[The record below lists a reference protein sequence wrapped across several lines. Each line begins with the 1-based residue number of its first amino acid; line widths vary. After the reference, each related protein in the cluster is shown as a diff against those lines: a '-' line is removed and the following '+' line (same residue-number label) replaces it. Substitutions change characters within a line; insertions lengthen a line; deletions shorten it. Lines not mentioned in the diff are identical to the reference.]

1 MVQLDGLAVQQQCS
15 QIWLPKMLMEAI
27 DCSGGR
33 ETQSLV
39 WELRDDIS
47 STSISGVSAGVSMAG
62 PWSNMSFYV
71 YSLRPVPF
79 FSKATS

>member
-1 MVQLDGLAVQQQCS
+1 M
-15 QIWLPKMLMEAI
+15 
-27 DCSGGR
+27 
-33 ETQSLV
+33 